1 MIGWRWLLT
10 EQQWQEFAPA
20 YLALLLALAFM
31 AGGALTER
39 WAYRPRTT
47 RRRRPTPRH
56 ALGAPGRVDVVL
68 MCANL
73 DDDQRARVHLG
84 RRPTD

>member
-1 MIGWRWLLT
+1 MTDVRILLT
-10 EQQWQEFAPA
+10 EAQWQQAA
-20 YLALLLALAFM
+20 SALLAALLLGWHLLGSAL
-31 AGGALTER
+31 LER
-39 WAYRPRTT
+39 WAYR
-47 RRRRPTPRH
+47 RPPGPCPRH